1 MTIKIRKIV
10 KDAFKCDELV
20 YQFEEIDVC
29 DGLLENGSIEEVNE
43 KYSDERLIYDAECRL
58 DISQDQLEAID
69 QYLHPEDW
77 KLHTKESNQLKKF
90 IKKYKK

>member
-1 MTIKIRKIV
+1 MIREIV

-29 DGLLENGSIEEVNE
+29 DGLLENGSIQEVNE
-43 KYSDERLIYDAECRL
+43 KYSDEHLIGEAENRL
-58 DISQDQLEAID
+58 DISQDQLNNID
-69 QYLHPEDW
+69 QYLHSEDW
-77 KLHTKESNQLKKF
+77 ALHTKESNQLKKF